1 MTMNYY
7 DILSIKRDATLEEI
21 QKAYKEK
28 SFQFHPD
35 FNKGISDDSM
45 FRIIKEAYETL
56 SDTEKRNQYDA
67 SLNKTDQA
75 PSENNNRNN
84 DMFIKDHLKHTEG
97 DLVKH
102 YTILNEVNSKKAEP
116 DKPSKLA
123 FLKNKEWII
132 LYILFLIIYLYDISK
147 EKPQSIGHYIFLIS
161 TPIGY
166 TLVSF
171 FISSLAVV
179 FKLIFRQKT
188 SLKEFAYISIIV
200 LLLGL
205 LGNIFQ

>member
-1 MTMNYY
+1 MNYY

-97 DLVKH
+97 DLAVS
-102 YTILNEVNSKKAEP
+102 YTHL
-116 DKPSKLA
+116 
-123 FLKNKEWII
+123 
-132 LYILFLIIYLYDISK
+132 
-147 EKPQSIGHYIFLIS
+147 
-161 TPIGY
+161 
-166 TLVSF
+166 TLPT
-171 FISSLAVV
+171 
-179 FKLIFRQKT
+179 T
-188 SLKEFAYISIIV
+188 SRV
-200 LLLGL
+200 
-205 LGNIFQ
+205 